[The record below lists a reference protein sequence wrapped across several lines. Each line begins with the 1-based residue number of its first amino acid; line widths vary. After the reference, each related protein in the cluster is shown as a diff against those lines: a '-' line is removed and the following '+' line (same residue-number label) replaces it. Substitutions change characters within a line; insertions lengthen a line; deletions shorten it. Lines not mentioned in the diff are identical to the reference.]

1 LACGSDIRGARSLL
15 VLHQRRDRGVVLEA
29 NGREFGTAPTCLA
42 FMQLEKSEG
51 AMGWRQF
58 PSPLHRRPR
67 SVPTNGGNPASRLEP
82 IHAGPVD
89 DKVQPILNHS
99 QLTFCLVYIANGFNA
114 TAAYKTAYPAASFRS
129 ARELG
134 YRLLTKVDI
143 KAFVAEQLA
152 QRWKPLQMTA
162 DEALARI
169 ATAARADIRTLFDE
183 AGRLL
188 LPHLWPDDIATSIQA
203 LHLDR
208 KGKCGVRLVDKLAA
222 LRLIL
227 ECTNRFRSDGG
238 DSVNAIGNAIRAD
251 LETRTV

>member
-1 LACGSDIRGARSLL
+1 MPRAAHRIAETEASAPDSTHGPRSEQAATDAASARSRLKKRPAD
-15 VLHQRRDRGVVLEA
+15 VA
-29 NGREFGTAPTCLA
+29 
-42 FMQLEKSEG
+42 
-51 AMGWRQF
+51 QF

-82 IHAGPVD
+82 IHGGPVD

-188 LPHLWPDDIATSIQA
+188 PPHLWPDDIATSIQA

-238 DSVNAIGNAIRAD
+238 DSVNALGNAIRAD